1 MCRSS
6 LTRVRQHN
14 AGVADARLL
23 LVAAPDAEQ
32 LQSALE
38 ATLTRDPI
46 EVRTAT
52 DGSEALR
59 LAVELRPDVI
69 LLDLAMP
76 HLMNQEVFE
85 TLQDDPVLAE
95 IPLVCIA
102 ATERDEAVRALRRHE
117 YITRPIDID
126 ALSAQVSAAIVI
138 KSLRDTLR
146 EDLARID
153 LASRTDFLTGLWNRN
168 HVTEQLP
175 ALAAG
180 ARRQH
185 LPLGVV
191 IVEID
196 HLGTINGQFGETG
209 GNDVLRHVG
218 GRLRETARIEDVCGR
233 WAGEQLIAVL
243 PATDLDGAWRLGE
256 RLRIAVLER
265 PAPLREGGDVAVTLS
280 VGCSAGDG
288 GEPDTI
294 VRSAE
299 AALKVARESG
309 RNQVRA
315 ESP

>member
-1 MCRSS
+1 M
-6 LTRVRQHN
+6 RQHN
-14 AGVADARLL
+14 LGVADKRLL

-32 LQSALE
+32 LREDLE

-46 EVRTAT
+46 EVCTAT
-52 DGSEALR
+52 AGTEALR

-69 LLDLAMP
+69 LLDLATP
-76 HLMNQEVFE
+76 NLVQQEVFE
-85 TLQDDPVLAE
+85 TLQDDPVLSE

-102 ATERDEAVRALRRHE
+102 VSPSDDAVKALRRHE
-117 YITRPIDID
+117 YLTRPFDAD
-126 ALSAQVSAAIVI
+126 ALSARGSAAIVI

-153 LASRTDFLTGLWNRN
+153 LASRTDYLTGLWNRN

-180 ARRQH
+180 ARRQR

-191 IVEID
+191 LVEVD
-196 HLGTINGQFGETG
+196 HLGSINSMYGESG

-218 GRLRETARIEDVCGR
+218 SRLRETARIEDVCGR

-256 RLRIAVLER
+256 RVRVAVLER
-265 PAPLREGGDVAVTLS
+265 PFPLREGGDVSATVS
-280 VGCSAGDG
+280 VGCSASDV
-288 GEPDTI
+288 GEPDVI
-294 VRSAE
+294 VRAAE
-299 AALKVARESG
+299 AALRGARENG

-315 ESP
+315 EPC

>member
-1 MCRSS
+1 M
-6 LTRVRQHN
+6 
-14 AGVADARLL
+14 ADARLL
-23 LVAAPDAEQ
+23 LVAAPDAER
-32 LQSALE
+32 LRSDLE

-59 LAVELRPDVI
+59 LAVETRPDVI

-76 HLMNQEVFE
+76 HLTQQEVFE

-102 ATERDEAVRALRRHE
+102 AAEHDEAVRSLRRHE
-117 YITRPIDID
+117 YLTRPIDLD
-126 ALSAQVSAAIVI
+126 SLSARVSAAIVI

-153 LASRTDFLTGLWNRN
+153 LASRTDFVTGLWNRN

-191 IVEID
+191 LVEID
-196 HLGTINGQFGETG
+196 HLGTINTTHGERG
-209 GNDVLRHVG
+209 GNDVLRQVG
-218 GRLRETARIEDVCGR
+218 ARLRETARIEDLCGR

-256 RLRIAVLER
+256 RLRVAVLER
-265 PAPLREGGDVAVTLS
+265 PFPLRERGEVAVTVS
-280 VGCSAGDG
+280 VGCSASVG
-288 GEPDTI
+288 GEPDAV
-294 VRSAE
+294 VRGAE
-299 AALKVARESG
+299 AALRLARESG

-315 ESP
+315 ETPDA